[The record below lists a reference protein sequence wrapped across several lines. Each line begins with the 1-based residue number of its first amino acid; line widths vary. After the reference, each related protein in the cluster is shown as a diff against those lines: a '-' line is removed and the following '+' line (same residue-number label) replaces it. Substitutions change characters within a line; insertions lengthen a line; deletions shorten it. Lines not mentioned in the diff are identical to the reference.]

1 MTTKSHLPRQDA
13 LELIK
18 NALAGLKFGEVVIA
32 IHDGEIVQISRTEK
46 IRPPRP

>member
-1 MTTKSHLPRQDA
+1 MTKPAPSSDP

-32 IHDGEIVQISRTEK
+32 VHDGEIVQVARTEK
-46 IRPPRP
+46 YRPTTKS